1 MYLSVKA
8 RLINSFDSIY
18 ENNAT
23 RRTFNIALT
32 LINETYKPISFWI
45 MNCSWQQNFI
55 INYPSIV
62 YEGIDCNSNYPIKR
76 TMKPNDSITFNGIVA
91 INERFLNGL
100 QDKNKKLR
108 IRNTNFGFVYIDSIS
123 DESSFLDSIMD
134 RNKQDKIIWSN
145 SLYLFDDK

>member
-1 MYLSVKA
+1 
-8 RLINSFDSIY
+8 
-18 ENNAT
+18 
-23 RRTFNIALT
+23 
-32 LINETYKPISFWI
+32 
-45 MNCSWQQNFI
+45 
-55 INYPSIV
+55 
-62 YEGIDCNSNYPIKR
+62 
-76 TMKPNDSITFNGIVA
+76 MKPNDSITFNGIVA

-100 QDKNKKLR
+100 QDKNKKPR